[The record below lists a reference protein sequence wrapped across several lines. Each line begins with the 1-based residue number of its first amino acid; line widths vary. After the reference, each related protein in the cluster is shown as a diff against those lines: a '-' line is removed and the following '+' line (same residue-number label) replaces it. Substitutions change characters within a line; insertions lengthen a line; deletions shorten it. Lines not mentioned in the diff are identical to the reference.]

1 MKKFM
6 LSFLAISLFNF
17 VGYRALAQTSCAS
30 PVAITSLPYT
40 ATGLNTTNG
49 AEVFDTLVACQSSF
63 MGGNEY
69 LFAIT
74 PSTDKLINISL
85 SGTGQNVG
93 LFVING
99 CATDPTSYCITKAE
113 ALVGNPVLNNVQLH
127 ADSTYYII
135 VSSKITYIFGIPFA
149 GQTTAFNISVTEV
162 NPNDMQ
168 MSAILKPNSGC
179 NLSNA
184 DTVRV
189 RIKNTGLVEATNV
202 QVAFRLNNGSDVV
215 ESITNPIAVGD
226 SLVYTFTSQYVDLSL
241 PTLYTLKTWV
251 IFTGDGNANN
261 DTLTTSITA
270 IPLIA
275 TYPYLQDFETNNGG
289 WYTAASGSSW
299 AWGVPAADTI
309 NTAASGTNA
318 WVTNLTGLT
327 TMGETSYLNSPCID
341 LSSLV
346 LPIVKLK
353 INRKM
358 GLGQNASLQYSIDG
372 GQNWTTAGAAGSTWY
387 NNANGWNGSS
397 YGVWETKQTKIA
409 ALSGQAN
416 VRLRIVFTGGFTT
429 SEGIGVDDIEI
440 FESPSNDIGVVE
452 IISPN
457 SSCGIGTEPIVVKI
471 KNFGIAPQSGFEVR
485 FSVNDLPFVTETV
498 STTINPNDSIEYSF
512 APYNFSTPNTYEIV
526 AETNLALDAEPNN
539 NMTTKTIVNTL
550 AITTFPY
557 AENFENGDGG
567 WVVGGTTPSWELGT
581 PAGTTIIGAASGTNA
596 WKTNLD
602 SLHNSG
608 ENSWIIS
615 PCLNLGTLVE
625 PVVELK
631 INYNTNGDIPFP
643 IGGAT
648 STIDYSLDNGATWTT
663 LGANGDP
670 INWYNGTTGT
680 GWSGAS
686 SGWITAKRR
695 CPELAGATSAKIR
708 FHMNGSTTGLMGPS
722 EGFAFDDVK
731 IYEMPQKDIA
741 VVRLDGPTN
750 NCSMGS
756 EHISVSV
763 TNQGSQSQSN
773 IPIYYTIDGG
783 TTFVSATVN
792 NTINY
797 GDTIFYTFPLATNF
811 SAIQEY
817 DTWIFAA
824 LAGDENLANDT
835 LKTVIVNSPVIS
847 AFPYVQDFETAGHNW
862 VSGGTNSSWEVGIP
876 SNQTITP
883 ISAGNHSYITNASGN
898 YNANENS
905 WVVSPCF
912 NFTTLTDPYIKFN
925 IFYETPSDNPM
936 ATMATTLDA
945 STDGGFSW
953 VTIGTTGDSSNWYN
967 GLSIMPG
974 IGSIGW
980 QGASN
985 QWLTAIHLLDGTG
998 GLNNV
1003 KLRIKF
1009 GADAS
1014 TFPMP
1019 IPGGTET
1026 SGFAFDNI
1034 EIKQCVPPA
1043 LSFYTSIDN
1052 RTVTFNNTS
1061 TNSTSYTWDFGDGA
1075 TANTTS
1081 ATHTYA
1087 NNGIYVVKLIGRSE
1101 CKVDSIMQQVNV
1113 GGVGINTNDGMAN
1126 ITCQPN
1132 PNDGN
1137 FNILFNQVSGNVQ
1150 ITLINALGQAV
1161 MSEEIKINGN
1171 TTHRINGS
1179 NLDKGIY
1186 FVQIQSDSFKT
1197 VRKIIIK

>member
-1 MKKFM
+1 M
-6 LSFLAISLFNF
+6 LSFLAISMFLFLGQR
-17 VGYRALAQTSCAS
+17 VLAQTSCAN
-30 PVAITSLPYT
+30 PVSISSLPY
-40 ATGLNTTNG
+40 AAAGLNTTNG

-74 PSTDKLINISL
+74 PSTDKLVNISL

-99 CATDPTSYCITKAE
+99 CATDPTSYCISKAE
-113 ALVGNPVLNNVQLH
+113 ALVGNPVLNNIQLH

-135 VSSKITYIFGIPFA
+135 VSSKVTYVFGFPIA
-149 GQTTAFNISVTEV
+149 GQTTAFGINITEV

-168 MSAILKPNSGC
+168 MQTILKPISGC
-179 NLSNA
+179 SLTNA

-189 RIKNTGLVEATNV
+189 RIKNSGLATANNV
-202 QVAFRLNNGSDVV
+202 QVAYRLDGNTDVI
-215 ESITNPIAVGD
+215 ETIPNPIIAGD
-226 SLVYTFTSQYVDLSL
+226 SIIYTFSQLANLSA
-241 PTLYTLKTWV
+241 PVQHSFKTWV
-251 IFTGDGNANN
+251 ILSGDGNSNN
-261 DTLTTSITA
+261 DTLSSVITS
-270 IPLIA
+270 IPLISSF
-275 TYPYLQDFETNNGG
+275 PYLENFEANNGG
-289 WYTAASGSSW
+289 WYTAATGSSW
-299 AWGVPAADTI
+299 AWGAPAADTI

-341 LSSLV
+341 LSTLA
-346 LPIVKLK
+346 LPVVKLK

-372 GQNWTTAGAAGSTWY
+372 GQTWTTAGVQGTTWY
-387 NNANGWNGSS
+387 NTANGFNGSS
-397 YGVWETKQTKIA
+397 YGQWETKQTKIT
-409 ALSGQAN
+409 ALGGQAN
-416 VRLRIVFTGGFTT
+416 VRLRIMFTGSFTT

-440 FESPSNDIGVVE
+440 FDSPANDLGVVQ
-452 IISPN
+452 IVSPN
-457 SSCGIGTEPIVVKI
+457 SSCGLGSEAIVVKI
-471 KNFGIAPQSGFEVR
+471 TNFGSAPQSGFEVSY
-485 FSVNDLPFVTETV
+485 SVNDLPFVTETV
-498 STTINPNDSIEYSF
+498 TTTVNPGDTITYNF
-512 APYNFSTPNTYEIV
+512 APYNFSPPNTYVID
-526 AETNLALDAEPNN
+526 AETNLSLDAEPNN
-539 NMTTKTIVNTL
+539 NLISKTVVNTI

-557 AENFENGDGG
+557 TENFENGDGG
-567 WVVGGTTPSWELGT
+567 WIIGGTTPSWELGT

-602 SLHNSG
+602 SLHTSG
-608 ENSWIIS
+608 ENSWVIS
-615 PCLNLGTLVE
+615 PCINLGTLVE
-625 PVVELK
+625 PVVEIKL
-631 INYNTNGDIPFP
+631 NYNTNGDIPIP

-648 STIDYSLDNGATWTT
+648 ATIDYSLDNGATWTT

-680 GWSGAS
+680 GWSGATT
-686 SGWITAKRR
+686 GWITAKRR

-731 IYEMPQKDIA
+731 IYDMPQKDIA

-756 EHISVSV
+756 EYISVSV
-763 TNQGSQSQSN
+763 TNQGAQSQSS
-773 IPIYYTIDGG
+773 IPIYYTINGG
-783 TTFVSATVN
+783 TSFVSATIS

-811 SAIQEY
+811 SAIQSYE
-817 DTWIFAA
+817 TWIFTD
-824 LAGDENLANDT
+824 LVGDENKHNDT
-835 LKTVIVNSPVIS
+835 LKTEIVNSPVI
-847 AFPYVQDFETAGHNW
+847 ATFPYIQDFESAGHNW

-912 NFTTLTDPYIKFN
+912 NFTTLTEPYIKFN
-925 IFYETPSDNPM
+925 IFYETPADNPM
-936 ATMATTLDA
+936 ASIAATLDA

-967 GLSIMPG
+967 GVSIMPG
-974 IGSIGW
+974 FGSIGW
-980 QGASN
+980 QGSSN

-998 GLNNV
+998 GLNNI

-1014 TFPMP
+1014 LMPIP

-1043 LSFYTSIDN
+1043 LSFYTTINN

-1061 TNSTSYTWDFGDGA
+1061 TNSSQYTWDFGDGA
-1075 TANTTS
+1075 TDNATS
-1081 ATHTYA
+1081 PSHTYA

-1113 GGVGINTNDGMAN
+1113 GGVGINSNDDMAN

-1137 FNILFNQVSGNVQ
+1137 FNILFNQVTGNVQ

-1161 MSEEIKINGN
+1161 LTEEIKVSNN
-1171 TTHRINGS
+1171 TTYRINGA
-1179 NLDKGIY
+1179 NLEKGIY
-1186 FVQIQSDSFKT
+1186 FVQIQSSTFKT